1 VSTSR
6 VRQNAGVDRRGVAWT
21 ARVLANAATECVV
34 LAILAGIFVERG
46 DQLRRFFK
54 GLIHSLCGFLGV
66 WVRSAI
72 D

>member
-1 VSTSR
+1 M
-6 VRQNAGVDRRGVAWT
+6 

-54 GLIHSLCGFLGV
+54 GLIHSLCGFLGL